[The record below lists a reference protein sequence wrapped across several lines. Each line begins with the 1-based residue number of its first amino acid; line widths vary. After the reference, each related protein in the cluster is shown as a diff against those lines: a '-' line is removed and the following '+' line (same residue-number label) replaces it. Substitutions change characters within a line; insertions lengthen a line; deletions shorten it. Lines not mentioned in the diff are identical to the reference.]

1 MAFFIKFLII
11 AILVLWII
19 RVLFR
24 LIFPVMLKNIFGSME
39 KQAAGGQQYQQ
50 QYQHKQQQRQSAK
63 PEGAISIDY
72 MPKKEKT
79 GNADKLGDFVDYEE
93 VK

>member
-1 MAFFIKFLII
+1 MAFIKFIFI

-19 RVLFR
+19 RMLIR
-24 LIFPVMLKNIFGSME
+24 LILPMLFNNLASKM
-39 KQAAGGQQYQQ
+39 QQ
-50 QYQHKQQQRQSAK
+50 QASGQGQQQQRRSKK

-72 MPKKEKT
+72 MPPKPDQSKT
-79 GNADKLGDFVDYEE
+79 DKLGDFVDYEE